1 MANKKQAYSW
11 GKVSPGDIISFRY
24 KPKSGNPP
32 KVQTILV
39 LNPKLP
45 VNLKNGKTT
54 QHLIGVKLEESN
66 RVSLRLTNK
75 QVGVLEKIGNFVSID
90 EQNNL
95 FKLEIK
101 SQFVTSD
108 VKGVKPRAYDVI
120 SNSLDIQGQYRTY
133 DYGLAKRSAVYL
145 EPIKIVID
153 VDEEVDDEY

>member
-1 MANKKQAYSW
+1 MANKKQPYSW

-153 VDEEVDDEY
+153 VDEEDDDEY

>member
-1 MANKKQAYSW
+1 MARQPYSW